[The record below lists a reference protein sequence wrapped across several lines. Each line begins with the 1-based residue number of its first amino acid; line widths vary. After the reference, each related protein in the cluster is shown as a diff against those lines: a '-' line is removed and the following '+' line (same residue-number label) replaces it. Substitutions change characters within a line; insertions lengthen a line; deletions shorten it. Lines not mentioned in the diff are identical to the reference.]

1 MTEKFNNL
9 YRIPSARL
17 ESFDYGSAGMYFITI
32 CTKNRKQY
40 FGNIYKDV
48 LNLSE
53 LGSVVNSEW
62 LKSPEIRSDMN
73 IKLGE
78 FVVMP
83 NHFHAVLTIGGNNY
97 NTHNIR
103 KVADLL
109 RNTDCKKEGNP
120 VCNNCG
126 NLVCSGNYD
135 EIRRDAM
142 HCVSTSDT
150 ETTITTKTVNAGN
163 AFQPQS
169 KNLAAIIRGFKSA
182 VTTYARK
189 NNIEFNWQ
197 SRFHDHIIRSA
208 ADYDR
213 ISQYILNN
221 PKNWKGK

>member
-32 CTKNRKQY
+32 CTKNRKQF
-40 FGNIYKDV
+40 FGNINKDV

-97 NTHNIR
+97 NTHNIS

-126 NLVCSGNYD
+126 YLVCCGNCD
-135 EIRRDAM
+135 GIRRDAM
-142 HCVSTSDT
+142 HCVST
-150 ETTITTKTVNAGN
+150 ITTKTDIAMKTANVGN
-163 AFQPQS
+163 AFQAQS

-189 NNIEFNWQ
+189 NDIAFNWQ
-197 SRFHDHIIRSA
+197 PRYHDHIIRSA

-221 PKNWKGK
+221 PKNWNGK